1 MEAEQ
6 PNVDQ
11 FKKLMKNSNEEP
23 VVMLNLLKFK
33 PEGGLASYGRY
44 AQEVQKFMTEV
55 GAKMIFLSKANELL
69 IGHETWDVVM
79 LVQYPSRKA
88 FLKMTTN
95 PEYLEIHKYRE
106 AALERSVLYATDG
119 MGTRE
124 LLTGIRL

>member
-1 MEAEQ
+1 MEAQQ

-11 FKKLMKNSNEEP
+11 FKELLKNSDEEP

-44 AQEVQKFMTEV
+44 AQEVLKFMTEV
-55 GAKMIFLSKANELL
+55 GAKMIFLSKAKELL

-79 LVQYPSRKA
+79 LVRYPSRKA

-95 PEYLEIHKYRE
+95 PDYLEIHKYRE
-106 AALERSVLYATDG
+106 AALERSVLYATDE
-119 MGTRE
+119 MNARE
-124 LLTGIRL
+124 LLAGISL

>member
-6 PNVDQ
+6 PNIEQ
-11 FKKLMKNSNEEP
+11 FKELFKNHNEGP

-44 AQEVQKFMTEV
+44 AQEVEKFMAEV
-55 GAKMIFLSKANELL
+55 GAKMIFLSKAGELL

-79 LVQYPSRKA
+79 LVRYTSRKA
-88 FLKMTTN
+88 FLKMTSN

-106 AALERSVLYATDG
+106 AAIERSVLYATDE
-119 MGTRE
+119 MSARK
-124 LLTGIRL
+124 LLSGISS

>member
-6 PNVDQ
+6 PNIEQ
-11 FKKLMKNSNEEP
+11 FKKLMKNPSDEP

-44 AQEVQKFMTEV
+44 AMEVQKFMTEV
-55 GAKMIFLSKANELL
+55 GAKMIFLSKACELL

-106 AALERSVLYATDG
+106 AAIERSVLYATDE
-119 MGTRE
+119 MSVRE
-124 LLTGIRL
+124 LLSGVK

>member
-6 PNVDQ
+6 PNIEQ
-11 FKKLMKNSNEEP
+11 FKNLLKNPNEGP

-44 AQEVQKFMTEV
+44 AQEVEKFMTEV
-55 GAKMIFLSKANELL
+55 GAKMIFLSKASELL

-106 AALERSVLYATDG
+106 AAIERSVLYATDE
-119 MGTRE
+119 MSAHE
-124 LLTGIRL
+124 LLSGVK

>member
-6 PNVDQ
+6 PNIEQ
-11 FKKLMKNSNEEP
+11 FKKLSNNPNGGP

-44 AQEVQKFMTEV
+44 AQEVEKFMTEV

-69 IGHETWDVVM
+69 IGQETWDVVM
-79 LVQYPSRKA
+79 LVQYPSRQA
-88 FLKMTTN
+88 FLKMTSN

-106 AALERSVLYATDG
+106 AALEHSVLYATDK
-119 MGTRE
+119 MSARD
-124 LLTGIRL
+124 LLSGISS

>member
-6 PNVDQ
+6 PNIEQ
-11 FKKLMKNSNEEP
+11 FKKLSNNPNGGP

-44 AQEVQKFMTEV
+44 AQEVEKFMTEV

-69 IGHETWDVVM
+69 IGQETWDAVM

-88 FLKMTTN
+88 FLKMTSN

-106 AALERSVLYATDG
+106 AALERSVLYATDK
-119 MGTRE
+119 MSARD
-124 LLTGIRL
+124 LLSGISS

>member
-6 PNVDQ
+6 PNIEQ
-11 FKKLMKNSNEEP
+11 FKKLSNNPNGGP

-44 AQEVQKFMTEV
+44 AQEVEKFMTEV

-69 IGHETWDVVM
+69 IGQETWDAVM

-88 FLKMTTN
+88 FLKMTSN
-95 PEYLEIHKYRE
+95 PEYLEMG
-106 AALERSVLYATDG
+106 VLPG
-119 MGTRE
+119 QG
-124 LLTGIRL
+124 GQP

>member
-6 PNVDQ
+6 PNIEQ
-11 FKKLMKNSNEEP
+11 FKKLSNNP
-23 VVMLNLLKFK
+23 NGGQVVMLNLLKFK

-44 AQEVQKFMTEV
+44 AQEVEKFMTEV

-69 IGHETWDVVM
+69 IGQETWDAVM

-88 FLKMTTN
+88 FLKMTSN

-106 AALERSVLYATDG
+106 AALERSVLYATDK
-119 MGTRE
+119 MSARD
-124 LLTGIRL
+124 LLSGISS